1 MWRKKF
7 ITISN
12 KPVIFFW
19 YSIKSVPKLGQYASK
34 LGQGWSKSCP
44 NPTSFLG
51 QYVPKLRQSGYILVQ
66 YGQLLDLHL
75 LLYMHTTRVLFG
87 IGTSALALLHGPN
100 LSSFFSPSNNPWII
114 ISKCK
119 SKSCPYCTKMYPL
132 CLSFGTHCP
141 KNGVG
146 LAQLLDQ
153 KFDFLIFFLASKFK
167 HNPLS
172 INVKKQIH
180 YHIFKPAILM
190 IFT

>member
-19 YSIKSVPKLGQYASK
+19 YSIKSVPKLGQYTSK

-75 LLYMHTTRVLFG
+75 LWAALNLVPEQEHGAAVAEEARASEEATDAV
-87 IGTSALALLHGPN
+87 SAN
-100 LSSFFSPSNNPWII
+100 LKVVHIAP
-114 ISKCK
+114 KC
-119 SKSCPYCTKMYPL
+119 
-132 CLSFGTHCP
+132 
-141 KNGVG
+141 
-146 LAQLLDQ
+146 
-153 KFDFLIFFLASKFK
+153 
-167 HNPLS
+167 
-172 INVKKQIH
+172 IH
-180 YHIFKPAILM
+180 SA
-190 IFT
+190 